1 MSLPLKHQIRHMKFQ
16 EAKKQFIQAWGTLGS
31 EWGINRS
38 MAQVHALLLISP
50 KPLTT
55 EDIMEELSIS
65 RGNANMNI
73 RDLINWTL
81 VSKELVPG
89 DRKEYFVAEKDIWE
103 IARIIARER
112 KRREIEPVLK
122 VLAQLKDFD
131 ASKGNAEH
139 LAFSET
145 IEGLSDLVGKM
156 DKSVDLMLKADES
169 WFFGTLLK
177 LIK

>member
-1 MSLPLKHQIRHMKFQ
+1 MKFPD
-16 EAKKQFIQAWGTLGS
+16 AKKQFIKTWGTLGS

-38 MAQVHALLLISP
+38 MAQVHALLLIAP

-55 EDIMEELSIS
+55 EDVMEELSIS
-65 RGNANMNI
+65 RGNANMNL

-81 VSKELVPG
+81 VSKELIAG

-103 IARIIARER
+103 IARRIAKER

-122 VLAQLKDFD
+122 ALIQLQEFEGTK
-131 ASKGNAEH
+131 SNLEH
-139 LAFSET
+139 QAFIDT
-145 IEGLSDLVGKM
+145 VGKLGKFVGKM
-156 DKSVDLMLKADES
+156 DKSVEVMLKADES

-177 LIK
+177 LLK

>member
-1 MSLPLKHQIRHMKFQ
+1 MKFP
-16 EAKKQFIQAWGTLGS
+16 EAKKQFIQSWGTLGS

-38 MAQVHALLLISP
+38 MAQVHALLLIAP
-50 KPLTT
+50 KPLSA
-55 EDIMEELSIS
+55 EEIMEELSIS
-65 RGNANMNI
+65 RGNANMNL

-122 VLAQLKDFD
+122 VLNQLKYFD
-131 ASKGNAEH
+131 AAKSNLEH
-139 LAFSET
+139 QAFSKT
-145 IEGLSDLVGKM
+145 IGDLSDLVGKM
-156 DKSVDLMLKADES
+156 DKTVDVMLKADES
-169 WFFGTLLK
+169 WFFSTLLK

>member
-1 MSLPLKHQIRHMKFQ
+1 MKFP
-16 EAKKQFIQAWGTLGS
+16 EAKKQFIQSWGTLGS

-38 MAQVHALLLISP
+38 MAQVHALLLIAP
-50 KPLTT
+50 KPLSA
-55 EDIMEELSIS
+55 EEIMEELSIS
-65 RGNANMNI
+65 RGNANMNL

-122 VLAQLKDFD
+122 VLNQLKDFD
-131 ASKGNAEH
+131 ATKSNPEH
-139 LAFSET
+139 QAFSKT
-145 IEGLSDLVGKM
+145 IGDLSDLVGKM
-156 DKSVDLMLKADES
+156 DKTVDVMLKADES
-169 WFFGTLLK
+169 WFFSTLLK